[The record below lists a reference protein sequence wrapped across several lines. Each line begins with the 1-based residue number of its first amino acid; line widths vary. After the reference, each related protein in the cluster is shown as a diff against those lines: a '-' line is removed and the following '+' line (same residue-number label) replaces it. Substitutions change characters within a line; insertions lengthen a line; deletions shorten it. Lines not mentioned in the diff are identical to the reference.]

1 MPLLEKPSD
10 QCNQLF
16 AFAREALFIVWTVPL
31 LEKPSDG
38 GISCLLL
45 LEKPSVQSMDC
56 AFAREAI

>member
-1 MPLLEKPSD
+1 MEESTVCLCWRSH
-10 QCNQLF
+10 
-16 AFAREALFIVWTVPL
+16 LFIVWTVHL

-45 LEKPSVQSMDC
+45 LEKPSVHSMDC